1 MSDAWRFAAAFDPVR
16 RDRLAAVDS
25 FASVIRTLV
34 NSLSVVGGWICEATD
49 LGSHCL
55 RPVVSFTVS
64 KEAFDVYFNSAV
76 GYRAKFLE
84 SPEAGQAAN
93 GELLRVLEPQLTAAV
108 LSDFGSAGL
117 SQEWVRNAFLAN
129 SAKVWPDESELD
141 FLEATADLA
150 IAKWQSGCEHI
161 NAPLRANLWAP
172 EGTSLLA
179 IGAFIDSFGNEVV
192 SRKKILRRFELHDCG
207 FT

>member
-1 MSDAWRFAAAFDPVR
+1 MSDAWRFAPTFDPVR

-25 FASVIRTLV
+25 FAYVVRAILS
-34 NSLSVVGGWICEATD
+34 SLSIAGGWVREATD
-49 LGSHCL
+49 LGSRCL
-55 RPVVSFTVS
+55 RPVVGFSVS
-64 KEAFDVYFNSAV
+64 SGAFDLYFNSAG

-93 GELLRVLEPQLTAAV
+93 GELLQVLEPQLTAAV
-108 LSDFGSAGL
+108 LSDCGSDQL
-117 SQEWVRNAFLAN
+117 SPQSVHSAFLAN

-141 FLEATADLA
+141 FLSATPDLA
-150 IAKWQSGCEHI
+150 IAKWRSGFEHV
-161 NAPLRANLWAP
+161 NAPMGANLWAP